1 MIVKI
6 YRYKHIPIV
15 ESGLRKTY
23 IVMLIRPRLP
33 IAQMLDWELDKLTF
47 VFALTLT
54 NGIISNKPFIP
65 FRDLVGN
72 KRMT

>member
-6 YRYKHIPIV
+6 YRYKHIPTLLQKRV
-15 ESGLRKTY
+15 KKTY

-54 NGIISNKPFIP
+54 NGIISNKPFILLETW
-65 FRDLVGN
+65 LVIKG
-72 KRMT
+72 